1 MPKKSTTEPK
11 SEAMFELICLRHGP
25 TEWNRLKRL
34 QGRHDEPLMPQSRSD
49 LQRLKLPE
57 SLDGLDWYSSPLLRA
72 RETAQLLQLDA
83 RTAAALIEMDWGDWE
98 GQRIAELRLKDP
110 AGMAAM
116 ETRGLDLRPPNG
128 ESPRQVQQRLSD
140 WAESMRRAGCSR
152 AGALCHK
159 GVIRA
164 LLAAACQWDM
174 RGKAP
179 VKLDYRCLQHFAWDG
194 QQWYLRQA
202 NLALEQR

>member
-1 MPKKSTTEPK
+1 MP
-11 SEAMFELICLRHGP
+11 EAAFELICLRHGP

-49 LQRLKLPE
+49 FQRLKLPA
-57 SLDGLDWYSSPLLRA
+57 SLDGLAWYSSPLLRA
-72 RETAQLLQLDA
+72 RETAQLLGLDA
-83 RTAAALIEMDWGDWE
+83 QIAPALIEMDWGDWE
-98 GQRIAELRLKDP
+98 GQRITDLRLKDP
-110 AGMAAM
+110 AGMATM

-128 ESPRQVQQRLSD
+128 ESPRQVQQRLTD
-140 WAESMRRAGCSR
+140 WAESMRMAGCGR

-194 QQWYLRQA
+194 QQWHLRQP
-202 NLALEQR
+202 NRALEPR

>member
-1 MPKKSTTEPK
+1 MSEPIL
-11 SEAMFELICLRHGP
+11 ELICLRHGP
-25 TEWNRLKRL
+25 TEWNHLKRL

-49 LQRLKLPE
+49 FQRLQLPE
-57 SLDGLDWYSSPLLRA
+57 SLSGLDWYSSPLLRA
-72 RETAQLLQLDA
+72 RETAQLLGLAA
-83 RTAAALIEMDWGDWE
+83 RSAPALIEMDWGDWE
-98 GQRIAELRLKDP
+98 GKRITDLRLKDP

-116 ETRGLDLRPPNG
+116 ETLGLDLYPPNG
-128 ESPRQVQQRLSD
+128 ESPRQVQQRLTD
-140 WAESMRRAGCSR
+140 WAETMRLAGSR
-152 AGALCHK
+152 HIGAVCHK

-194 QQWYLRQA
+194 HQWYLRQA
-202 NLALEQR
+202 NLALEER

>member
-1 MPKKSTTEPK
+1 MSEPTAK
-11 SEAMFELICLRHGP
+11 PAPDPYFELICLRHGP

-49 LQRLKLPE
+49 LQSLKLPM
-57 SLDGLDWYSSPLLRA
+57 SLSGLDWYSSPLLRA
-72 RETAQLLQLDA
+72 RETAQQLQLDTRIA
-83 RTAAALIEMDWGDWE
+83 PALIEMDWGDWE
-98 GQRIAELRLKDP
+98 GQRIVDLRLKDP
-110 AGMAAM
+110 AGMMAM
-116 ETRGLDLRPPNG
+116 ETLGLDLCPPNG
-128 ESPRQVQQRLSD
+128 ESPRQVQQRLTD
-140 WAESMRRAGCSR
+140 WAESMRRKGCTR

-179 VKLDYRCLQHFAWDG
+179 VKLDYRCLQHFVWDG
-194 QQWYLRQA
+194 QQWHLRQA
-202 NLALEQR
+202 NLPLELR

>member
-1 MPKKSTTEPK
+1 MPEPT
-11 SEAMFELICLRHGP
+11 FELIVLRHGP
-25 TEWNRLKRL
+25 TEWNRLQRL
-34 QGRHDEPLMPQSRSD
+34 QGRHDEPLMPQSRSE

-57 SLDGLDWYSSPLLRA
+57 SLSGLAWYSSPLLRA
-72 RETAQLLQLDA
+72 RETAQLLDLDA
-83 RTAAALIEMDWGDWE
+83 CMAPALIEMDWGDWE
-98 GQRIAELRLKDP
+98 GQRIADLRLKDP

-116 ETRGLDLRPPNG
+116 ETLGLDLCPPNG
-128 ESPRQVQQRLSD
+128 ESPRQVQQRLTD
-140 WAESMRRAGCSR
+140 WAESMRMTGCSH

-164 LLAAACQWDM
+164 LLAAACLWDM

-179 VKLDYRCLQHFAWDG
+179 VKLDYRCLQHFGWDG
-194 QQWYLRQA
+194 HQWHLRQA